1 MKKKSTSQSAPA
13 RRSPW
18 LAVLSG
24 RSFPGHAPAS
34 ATGIAKAEVFTRR
47 RLGEG
52 GFFNLRVLIATVFC
66 LAGIF
71 FALTGAGL
79 YLGSSKAQAQS
90 GPASTMPVTA
100 NSPNAPDVVQL
111 VGPVRLDQDLRS
123 LPYIPPTPQI
133 LKERPTLHSFPLSG
147 GPARSETSAFPR
159 SQSVLEKIFRPVPTM
174 PLPLLQFDG
183 INAAQGNGVPPDTN
197 GDVGPNHYVQS
208 VNDSYRVFDKTAPL

>member
-123 LPYIPPTPQI
+123 RTADATFVSVVRRPSKIGDLCLPAVPVGVG
-133 LKERPTLHSFPLSG
+133 KNLSPG
-147 GPARSETSAFPR
+147 A
-159 SQSVLEKIFRPVPTM
+159 
-174 PLPLLQFDG
+174 DH
-183 INAAQGNGVPPDTN
+183 AA
-197 GDVGPNHYVQS
+197 
-208 VNDSYRVFDKTAPL
+208 AAAAI

>member
-71 FALTGAGL
+71 VAMLGMGTFSSAFAQRRGANTNQDAPGT
-79 YLGSSKAQAQS
+79 Q
-90 GPASTMPVTA
+90 T
-100 NSPNAPDVVQL
+100 PDVL
-111 VGPVRLDQDLRS
+111 RMVGPVRLDMDLRDLPWVAPKAEHEEQPLYRHPRPKQPPQTSSGYGTSGLARVQS
-123 LPYIPPTPQI
+123 LLQNIWQPQ
-133 LKERPTLHSFPLSG
+133 
-147 GPARSETSAFPR
+147 
-159 SQSVLEKIFRPVPTM
+159 PTM
-174 PLPLLQFDG
+174 PGPLLTFEG
-183 INAAQGNGVPPDTN
+183 HNNTCGCFPPDSD
-197 GDVGPNHYVQS
+197 GDVGPNHYVEA
-208 VNDSYRVFDKTAPL
+208 VNESIKI